1 MAAREKV
8 ADKNVATTELAAVL
22 GISARR
28 VQQLAQDGI
37 LDTVERGKFELSA
50 AVQAYIR
57 FLGRDAMT
65 EEDKKLESAKRKA
78 EATLKLSKAKIA
90 KAQADELSGQMH
102 RSEDVAAMTADLIY
116 TIRGALMAFPGRV
129 AIDAAA
135 ITDAAEEAEYLRK
148 EVNILCAQLAQY
160 RYDPKAYEARVPYE
174 SPSNKDAK
182 IDGLCL
188 ADGTAVVLTFEQA
201 NALNGGGIVTAL
213 NFMGAWKVWGNYTG
227 CYPSN
232 TDPKD
237 MFISCGR
244 MFAYVQNTI
253 IRTCWQ
259 FLDKPMNRRLLDTI
273 TDTVNIWLNGLVGSG
288 YLLGARVEISED
300 ENPVTQLM
308 AGIIKIHVYMTP
320 ASPAQEIDFVLEYDS
335 SYVTSALTA

>member
-160 RYDPKAYEARVPYE
+160 RYDPKAYESLQHQCGAVGRSLQGMRRNCEIHGLLCGGNHRGAGY
-174 SPSNKDAK
+174 
-182 IDGLCL
+182 DGERRCQ
-188 ADGTAVVLTFEQA
+188 GRRGRYGSERH
-201 NALNGGGIVTAL
+201 
-213 NFMGAWKVWGNYTG
+213 Y
-227 CYPSN
+227 
-232 TDPKD
+232 DPP
-237 MFISCGR
+237 CHQHQG
-244 MFAYVQNTI
+244 
-253 IRTCWQ
+253 
-259 FLDKPMNRRLLDTI
+259 LRR
-273 TDTVNIWLNGLVGSG
+273 
-288 YLLGARVEISED
+288 
-300 ENPVTQLM
+300 
-308 AGIIKIHVYMTP
+308 
-320 ASPAQEIDFVLEYDS
+320 
-335 SYVTSALTA
+335 

>member
-102 RSEDVAAMTADLIY
+102 RSEDVAAMIADLIY

-160 RYDPKAYEARVPYE
+160 RYDPKAYEARVRE
-174 SPSNKDAK
+174 RMSWGEKDH
-182 IDGLCL
+182 
-188 ADGTAVVLTFEQA
+188 
-201 NALNGGGIVTAL
+201 
-213 NFMGAWKVWGNYTG
+213 
-227 CYPSN
+227 
-232 TDPKD
+232 
-237 MFISCGR
+237 
-244 MFAYVQNTI
+244 
-253 IRTCWQ
+253 
-259 FLDKPMNRRLLDTI
+259 
-273 TDTVNIWLNGLVGSG
+273 
-288 YLLGARVEISED
+288 ED
-300 ENPVTQLM
+300 DDE
-308 AGIIKIHVYMTP
+308 
-320 ASPAQEIDFVLEYDS
+320 
-335 SYVTSALTA
+335 

>member
-37 LDTVERGKFELSA
+37 LDTVERGKFELGA

-116 TIRGALMAFPGRV
+116 TIRV

-148 EVNILCAQLAQY
+148 EVNILCAHLAQY
-160 RYDPKAYEARVPYE
+160 RYDPKAYEARVRE
-174 SPSNKDAK
+174 RMSWGEKDH
-182 IDGLCL
+182 
-188 ADGTAVVLTFEQA
+188 
-201 NALNGGGIVTAL
+201 
-213 NFMGAWKVWGNYTG
+213 
-227 CYPSN
+227 
-232 TDPKD
+232 
-237 MFISCGR
+237 
-244 MFAYVQNTI
+244 
-253 IRTCWQ
+253 
-259 FLDKPMNRRLLDTI
+259 
-273 TDTVNIWLNGLVGSG
+273 
-288 YLLGARVEISED
+288 ED
-300 ENPVTQLM
+300 DDE
-308 AGIIKIHVYMTP
+308 
-320 ASPAQEIDFVLEYDS
+320 
-335 SYVTSALTA
+335 

>member
-37 LDTVERGKFELSA
+37 LDTVERGKFELGA

-160 RYDPKAYEARVPYE
+160 RYDPKAYEARVRE
-174 SPSNKDAK
+174 RMSLGEKDH
-182 IDGLCL
+182 
-188 ADGTAVVLTFEQA
+188 
-201 NALNGGGIVTAL
+201 
-213 NFMGAWKVWGNYTG
+213 
-227 CYPSN
+227 
-232 TDPKD
+232 
-237 MFISCGR
+237 
-244 MFAYVQNTI
+244 
-253 IRTCWQ
+253 
-259 FLDKPMNRRLLDTI
+259 
-273 TDTVNIWLNGLVGSG
+273 
-288 YLLGARVEISED
+288 ED
-300 ENPVTQLM
+300 DDE
-308 AGIIKIHVYMTP
+308 
-320 ASPAQEIDFVLEYDS
+320 
-335 SYVTSALTA
+335 

>member
-37 LDTVERGKFELSA
+37 LDTVERGKFELGA

-90 KAQADELSGQMH
+90 KAQADELSPYH
-102 RSEDVAAMTADLIY
+102 VAAMTADLIY

-160 RYDPKAYEARVPYE
+160 RYDPKAYEARVRE
-174 SPSNKDAK
+174 RMSWGEKDH
-182 IDGLCL
+182 
-188 ADGTAVVLTFEQA
+188 
-201 NALNGGGIVTAL
+201 
-213 NFMGAWKVWGNYTG
+213 
-227 CYPSN
+227 
-232 TDPKD
+232 
-237 MFISCGR
+237 
-244 MFAYVQNTI
+244 
-253 IRTCWQ
+253 
-259 FLDKPMNRRLLDTI
+259 
-273 TDTVNIWLNGLVGSG
+273 
-288 YLLGARVEISED
+288 ED
-300 ENPVTQLM
+300 DDE
-308 AGIIKIHVYMTP
+308 
-320 ASPAQEIDFVLEYDS
+320 
-335 SYVTSALTA
+335 

>member
-37 LDTVERGKFELSA
+37 LDTVERGKFELGA

-102 RSEDVAAMTADLIY
+102 RS
-116 TIRGALMAFPGRV
+116 V

-160 RYDPKAYEARVPYE
+160 RYDPKAYEARVRE
-174 SPSNKDAK
+174 RMSWGEKDH
-182 IDGLCL
+182 
-188 ADGTAVVLTFEQA
+188 
-201 NALNGGGIVTAL
+201 
-213 NFMGAWKVWGNYTG
+213 
-227 CYPSN
+227 
-232 TDPKD
+232 
-237 MFISCGR
+237 
-244 MFAYVQNTI
+244 
-253 IRTCWQ
+253 
-259 FLDKPMNRRLLDTI
+259 
-273 TDTVNIWLNGLVGSG
+273 
-288 YLLGARVEISED
+288 ED
-300 ENPVTQLM
+300 DDE
-308 AGIIKIHVYMTP
+308 
-320 ASPAQEIDFVLEYDS
+320 
-335 SYVTSALTA
+335 

>member
-148 EVNILCAQLAQY
+148 EVNILRRNCEIHGLLCGGNHRGAGYDGERRCQGRRGRY
-160 RYDPKAYEARVPYE
+160 GSERHYDPPRHQHQ
-174 SPSNKDAK
+174 
-182 IDGLCL
+182 GL
-188 ADGTAVVLTFEQA
+188 
-201 NALNGGGIVTAL
+201 
-213 NFMGAWKVWGNYTG
+213 
-227 CYPSN
+227 
-232 TDPKD
+232 
-237 MFISCGR
+237 
-244 MFAYVQNTI
+244 
-253 IRTCWQ
+253 
-259 FLDKPMNRRLLDTI
+259 RR
-273 TDTVNIWLNGLVGSG
+273 
-288 YLLGARVEISED
+288 
-300 ENPVTQLM
+300 
-308 AGIIKIHVYMTP
+308 
-320 ASPAQEIDFVLEYDS
+320 
-335 SYVTSALTA
+335 

>member
-37 LDTVERGKFELSA
+37 LDTVERGKFELGA

-90 KAQADELSGQMH
+90 QAQADELSGQMH
-102 RSEDVAAMTADLIY
+102 RSEDVAPMEKTYTMQDVAAMTADLIY

-160 RYDPKAYEARVPYE
+160 RYDPKAYEARVRE
-174 SPSNKDAK
+174 RMSWGEKDH
-182 IDGLCL
+182 
-188 ADGTAVVLTFEQA
+188 
-201 NALNGGGIVTAL
+201 
-213 NFMGAWKVWGNYTG
+213 
-227 CYPSN
+227 
-232 TDPKD
+232 
-237 MFISCGR
+237 
-244 MFAYVQNTI
+244 
-253 IRTCWQ
+253 
-259 FLDKPMNRRLLDTI
+259 
-273 TDTVNIWLNGLVGSG
+273 
-288 YLLGARVEISED
+288 ED
-300 ENPVTQLM
+300 DDE
-308 AGIIKIHVYMTP
+308 
-320 ASPAQEIDFVLEYDS
+320 
-335 SYVTSALTA
+335 

>member
-1 MAAREKV
+1 MDFRPLFIAL
-8 ADKNVATTELAAVL
+8 TL
-22 GISARR
+22 RR
-28 VQQLAQDGI
+28 
-37 LDTVERGKFELSA
+37 LDTVLNVDKQRNAALLSGGFRRLCPSARYPFPYGFLWKFELGA

-160 RYDPKAYEARVPYE
+160 RYDQKAYEARVRE
-174 SPSNKDAK
+174 RMS
-182 IDGLCL
+182 
-188 ADGTAVVLTFEQA
+188 
-201 NALNGGGIVTAL
+201 
-213 NFMGAWKVWGNYTG
+213 WGER
-227 CYPSN
+227 
-232 TDPKD
+232 DH
-237 MFISCGR
+237 
-244 MFAYVQNTI
+244 
-253 IRTCWQ
+253 
-259 FLDKPMNRRLLDTI
+259 
-273 TDTVNIWLNGLVGSG
+273 
-288 YLLGARVEISED
+288 ED
-300 ENPVTQLM
+300 DDE
-308 AGIIKIHVYMTP
+308 
-320 ASPAQEIDFVLEYDS
+320 
-335 SYVTSALTA
+335 

>member
-37 LDTVERGKFELSA
+37 LDTVERGKFELGA

-102 RSEDVAAMTADLIY
+102 RSEDVAAMTADLY
-116 TIRGALMAFPGRV
+116 LHDTRCADGLSPGRV

-148 EVNILCAQLAQY
+148 EVNTWCAQLAQY
-160 RYDPKAYEARVPYE
+160 RYDPKAYEARVRE
-174 SPSNKDAK
+174 RMSWGEKDH
-182 IDGLCL
+182 
-188 ADGTAVVLTFEQA
+188 
-201 NALNGGGIVTAL
+201 
-213 NFMGAWKVWGNYTG
+213 
-227 CYPSN
+227 
-232 TDPKD
+232 
-237 MFISCGR
+237 
-244 MFAYVQNTI
+244 
-253 IRTCWQ
+253 
-259 FLDKPMNRRLLDTI
+259 
-273 TDTVNIWLNGLVGSG
+273 
-288 YLLGARVEISED
+288 ED
-300 ENPVTQLM
+300 DDE
-308 AGIIKIHVYMTP
+308 
-320 ASPAQEIDFVLEYDS
+320 
-335 SYVTSALTA
+335 